1 MRSKHRLGKFAWRT
15 SSMAIAAVLALS
27 ACGGKP
33 QAEPVESPEV
43 QSPVQPPVED
53 VKEPAAPAPYR
64 APLTGLAV
72 EAPVT
77 QRPLAVM
84 INNAP
89 AARPQSGLSQA
100 DIVYEVLAEGGITRL
115 IGIFQ
120 SEEGIEQI
128 GPIRS
133 IRPYLIRLGESYGGV
148 LVHAG
153 GSPEAYSIIQKQ
165 GKQDLDEIGNAG
177 AFFWR
182 SKDRKA
188 PHNLYSSDEKLRQ
201 AAAKMGYDQQVQVP
215 QYSFL
220 TEEPAGG
227 TSGTNGTEGT
237 NSTDDTP
244 SSGGTADGTEGSTQ
258 QDGTTN
264 SGKPSADAAENTSNA
279 EQSSASAN
287 SAGGAGQSANA
298 GNAGSEAGS
307 QTEAAGEA
315 AGKVDITFLLNSY
328 VVSYEYDE
336 ATSTYKRS
344 INGSPHVDLNNN
356 EQLEAA
362 NVIVLGADHKVLDD
376 IGRLAVDVETGG
388 EAMLFQRGEVIR
400 GQWVRAA
407 NDAIRFVKDGAE
419 VALVPGTTYF
429 NIVPNSPSFESHV
442 SITNP

>member
-1 MRSKHRLGKFAWRT
+1 
-15 SSMAIAAVLALS
+15 MAIAAVLALS

-33 QAEPVESPEV
+33 QAEPVEGPEV
-43 QSPVQPPVED
+43 HSPVQPPAED
-53 VKEPAAPAPYR
+53 VPEPAAPEPAPYT

-120 SEEGIEQI
+120 SQAGIEKI

-182 SKDRKA
+182 AKDRKA
-188 PHNLYSSDEKLRQ
+188 PHNLYSSDEKLRE
-201 AAAKMGYDQQVQVP
+201 AAAKLGYDQQVQVP

-220 TEEPAGG
+220 AEESAGG
-227 TSGTNGTEGT
+227 MSGTDGTEGT
-237 NSTDDTP
+237 NSTEGTQ
-244 SSGGTADGTEGSTQ
+244 SSGGTADGTEGARGQ
-258 QDGTTN
+258 AGTTDGAK
-264 SGKPSADAAENTSNA
+264 SSADAAENTSRA
-279 EQSSASAN
+279 EESSASAN
-287 SAGGAGQSANA
+287 SAGDAGQPAEA
-298 GNAGSEAGS
+298 GNAASQAGS
-307 QTEAAGEA
+307 QTGASGEA

-336 ATSTYKRS
+336 DSNTYKRS

-376 IGRLAVDVETGG
+376 IGRLAVDIEAGG

-442 SITNP
+442 SISNP

>member
-1 MRSKHRLGKFAWRT
+1 
-15 SSMAIAAVLALS
+15 MAIAAVLALS

-33 QAEPVESPEV
+33 QAEPVEGPEV
-43 QSPVQPPVED
+43 HSPVQPPAED
-53 VKEPAAPAPYR
+53 VPEPAAPEPAPYT

-100 DIVYEVLAEGGITRL
+100 DIIYEVLAEGGITRL

-120 SEEGIEQI
+120 SQAGIEKI

-220 TEEPAGG
+220 AEEPAGG
-227 TSGTNGTEGT
+227 TRGTDGTEGT
-237 NSTDDTP
+237 NSTDGTP
-244 SSGGTADGTEGSTQ
+244 SSGGTADGTEG
-258 QDGTTN
+258 
-264 SGKPSADAAENTSNA
+264 
-279 EQSSASAN
+279 
-287 SAGGAGQSANA
+287 ANA
-298 GNAGSEAGS
+298 ASEAGS
-307 QTEAAGEA
+307 QTGASGEA

-336 ATSTYKRS
+336 DLNTYKRS

-376 IGRLAVDVETGG
+376 IGRLAVDIEAGG

-442 SITNP
+442 SISNP

>member
-1 MRSKHRLGKFAWRT
+1 
-15 SSMAIAAVLALS
+15 MAIAAVLALS

-33 QAEPVESPEV
+33 QAEPVEGPEV
-43 QSPVQPPVED
+43 HSPVQPPAED
-53 VKEPAAPAPYR
+53 VPEPAAPEPAPYT

-100 DIVYEVLAEGGITRL
+100 DIIYEVLAEGGITRL

-120 SEEGIEQI
+120 SQAGIEKI

-220 TEEPAGG
+220 AEEPAGG
-227 TSGTNGTEGT
+227 TRGTDGTEGT
-237 NSTDDTP
+237 NSTDGTP
-244 SSGGTADGTEGSTQ
+244 SSGGTADGTEG
-258 QDGTTN
+258 
-264 SGKPSADAAENTSNA
+264 
-279 EQSSASAN
+279 
-287 SAGGAGQSANA
+287 ANA
-298 GNAGSEAGS
+298 ASEAGS
-307 QTEAAGEA
+307 QTGAAGEA

-336 ATSTYKRS
+336 ASSTYKRS

-376 IGRLAVDVETGG
+376 VGRLAVDIEAGG

-442 SITNP
+442 SISNP

>member
-1 MRSKHRLGKFAWRT
+1 
-15 SSMAIAAVLALS
+15 MAIAAVLALS

-33 QAEPVESPEV
+33 QAEPVEGPEV
-43 QSPVQPPVED
+43 HSPVQPPAED
-53 VKEPAAPAPYR
+53 VTEPAAPESAPYT

-120 SEEGIEQI
+120 SQEGIEKI

-182 SKDRKA
+182 AKDRKA
-188 PHNLYSSDEKLRQ
+188 PHNLYSSDEKLRE
-201 AAAKMGYDQQVQVP
+201 AAAKLGYDQQVQVP

-220 TEEPAGG
+220 AEVPAGS
-227 TSGTNGTEGT
+227 TSGTDGTDDT
-237 NSTDDTP
+237 NSTDGTQ
-244 SSGGTADGTEGSTQ
+244 SFGGTADGTEGATGQ
-258 QDGTTN
+258 AGTTD
-264 SGKPSADAAENTSNA
+264 SAKSSVDAAENTSRA
-279 EQSSASAN
+279 EQSSAAN
-287 SAGGAGQSANA
+287 SAGGAGQPGEA
-298 GNAGSEAGS
+298 GNAASEAGS
-307 QTEAAGEA
+307 QTGAAGEA

-328 VVSYEYDE
+328 VVSYEYDQ
-336 ATSTYKRS
+336 ASNTYKRS

-388 EAMLFQRGEVIR
+388 DAILFQRGEVIR

-429 NIVPNSPSFESHV
+429 NIVPNAPSFESHV
-442 SITNP
+442 SISNP

>member
-1 MRSKHRLGKFAWRT
+1 
-15 SSMAIAAVLALS
+15 MAIAAVLALS

-33 QAEPVESPEV
+33 QAEPVEGPEV
-43 QSPVQPPVED
+43 HSPVQPPAED
-53 VKEPAAPAPYR
+53 VPEPAAPEPAPYT

-100 DIVYEVLAEGGITRL
+100 DIIYEVLAEGGITRL

-120 SEEGIEQI
+120 SQAGIEKI

-220 TEEPAGG
+220 AEEPAGG
-227 TSGTNGTEGT
+227 TRGTDGTEGT
-237 NSTDDTP
+237 NSTDGTP
-244 SSGGTADGTEGSTQ
+244 SSGGTADGTEG
-258 QDGTTN
+258 
-264 SGKPSADAAENTSNA
+264 
-279 EQSSASAN
+279 
-287 SAGGAGQSANA
+287 ANA
-298 GNAGSEAGS
+298 ASEAGS
-307 QTEAAGEA
+307 QTGAAGEA

-336 ATSTYKRS
+336 ASSTYKRS

-376 IGRLAVDVETGG
+376 IGRLAVDIEAWG

-442 SITNP
+442 SISNP